1 MAFALI
7 VIRPNSYELFQ
18 IQRLFDAAQGADVD
32 SWLVLTNRP
41 ISY

>member
-1 MAFALI
+1 MAVALI
-7 VIRPNSYELFQ
+7 AISELANSVK
-18 IQRLFDAAQGADVD
+18 RLFDAAQGADVD